1 MKTKF
6 FQYLFLTLTLTTGCA
21 SVSAGGEDAASAG
34 VSLCEQ
40 SRGWGSS
47 TSSPASQVA
56 PQVVEDSSGRSYH
69 FDLDGRG
76 GGIRSL
82 DATCG
87 WGSYAEC
94 DIKVLQADG
103 TTYQFSELSTFGL
116 WESRGSLY
124 LLYRIVAPKDDAAA
138 SKRRVVKVSNP
149 PQEVCNEIG
158 DYSNIM

>member
-1 MKTKF
+1 MTAKF
-6 FQYLFLTLTLTTGCA
+6 FRCLLLALVPITGCA
-21 SVSAGGEDAASAG
+21 SVSAGGQDSLPSEA
-34 VSLCEQ
+34 SLCEK
-40 SRGWGSS
+40 SLSWGGGP
-47 TSSPASQVA
+47 SSPASQVA
-56 PQVVEDSSGRSYH
+56 PQVSEGDSGRSYH
-69 FDLDGRG
+69 FDLGGRG
-76 GGIRSL
+76 GVRSL
-82 DATCG
+82 DASCG

-94 DIKVLQADG
+94 DIKVLQVDG

-116 WESRGSLY
+116 WESQGSLY